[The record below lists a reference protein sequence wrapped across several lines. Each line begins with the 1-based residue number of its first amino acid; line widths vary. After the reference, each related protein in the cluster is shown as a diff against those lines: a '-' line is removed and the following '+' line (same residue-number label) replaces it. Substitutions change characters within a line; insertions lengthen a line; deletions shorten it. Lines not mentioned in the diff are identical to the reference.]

1 MNKKATGIVAY
12 CTIFGWIVA
21 YLAGD
26 KEGAKFHLNQGLV
39 VCLLG
44 IVGGI
49 VGTILG
55 FIPFIGWIFSLLIS
69 LVVIT
74 CMVVGILAACSDQEK
89 EIPIIC
95 TIQLL
100 K

>member
-26 KEGAKFHLNQGLV
+26 KDGAKFHMNQGLV
-39 VCLLG
+39 VNLLG
-44 IVGGI
+44 LVGGI
-49 VGTILG
+49 VGFILG
-55 FIPFIGWIFSLLIS
+55 FIPFIGWIFSTLIG
-69 LVVIT
+69 LVIVT
-74 CMVVGILAACSDQEK
+74 CIVVGILSACFDQEK
-89 EIPIIC
+89 EIPIIS